1 MYISDAQD
9 KFQSQGQTKEEVSS
23 AKAEVVFLIYSKLSF
38 YCITS
43 FYSFNFSP
51 YSEKP
56 SANLCTWDAFARFF
70 FFFWYL
76 DNKSLLRLASF
87 LEMFCA

>member
-56 SANLCTWDAFARFF
+56 
-70 FFFWYL
+70 
-76 DNKSLLRLASF
+76 
-87 LEMFCA
+87 